1 MEEPRY
7 LVIPAAGLG
16 TRMRPAYPDTPK
28 EMLPIDG
35 TPAIQYAVQEGLS
48 AGLKKLVIIISKE
61 KENIRRYFEDR
72 KFRKSIFPH
81 LDEKIDTMIE
91 QCSITFLYQQKPLGE
106 ADALSLARDFVGHE
120 VLAVMYPDNIYF
132 PAPGAL
138 LILKSVFGHYKKDVT
153 ALFTVSND
161 YVEGIGNSGRVRLS
175 HVTGDMY
182 TIKHFY
188 PKGDGYFIPRFKGEL
203 RACGIF
209 IVYPHIFEYI
219 ERARDS
225 VKTEEFTDIYFRNVM
240 LQERELL
247 GCRLP
252 GRIFDIGNP
261 RGYELCQ
268 RYRNSARS

>member
-16 TRMRPAYPDTPK
+16 TRMRQAYSDTPK

-35 TPAIQYAVQEGLS
+35 LPAIQYALQEGLS

-61 KENIRRYFEDR
+61 KEDIRRYFEDK
-72 KFRKSIFPH
+72 KFRQNMFPH
-81 LDEKIDTMIE
+81 LDEEIHTMIE

-106 ADALSLARDFVGHE
+106 ADALSLAKDFVGHE

-138 LILKSVFGHYKKDVT
+138 LVLKSVFGHYKKDVI
-153 ALFTVSND
+153 ALFTVSSAHA
-161 YVEGIGNSGRVRLS
+161 EGIGNSGRVRLS

-182 TIKHFY
+182 KIEHFY
-188 PKGDGYFIPRFKGEL
+188 PKGEGYFIPRFRGEL

-209 IVYPHIFEYI
+209 IVHPHIFEYI

-225 VKTEEFTDIYFRNVM
+225 AKTGEFTDIYFRKVM
-240 LQERELL
+240 LQEQELL

-252 GRIFDIGNP
+252 GRVYDIGNP
-261 RGYELCQ
+261 KGYELCQ
-268 RYRNSARS
+268 HYRNSGRP